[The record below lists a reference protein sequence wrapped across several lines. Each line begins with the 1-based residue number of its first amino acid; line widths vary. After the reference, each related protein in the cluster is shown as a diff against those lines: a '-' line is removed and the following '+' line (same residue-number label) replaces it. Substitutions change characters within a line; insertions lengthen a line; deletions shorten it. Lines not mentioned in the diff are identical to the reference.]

1 MLQKKQS
8 IFLLTDKKHG
18 LRYVFISYNNA
29 VNASIAK
36 AIEDIFTE
44 AKDEIKYELLYRGL
58 TECGYMLDILAE
70 RDCMPFDD
78 VEIELNLKFK
88 ALAREYSISLDALNE
103 D

>member
-1 MLQKKQS
+1 MLQKKQT
-8 IFLLTDKKHG
+8 IFLLTDKKYG

-29 VNASIAK
+29 IDSSIAK

-44 AKDEIKYELLYRGL
+44 AKDETKFELLYRGL

-70 RDCMPFDD
+70 RDCMPFPD
-78 VEIELNLKFK
+78 VEHALNSKFK
-88 ALAREYSISLDALNE
+88 ALASEYSISLDALNE